1 MVNGLSLFC
10 INILYKYSG
19 SSRGDIISNIEK
31 IKESLLNNKS
41 RNDVFENSLV
51 GNVFDIYEVSRVGV
65 NHLLNDDGNVRS
77 KMIEMYFFISD
88 LNNERLSLSSKQ
100 KLLEAIEVYSEQIN
114 MVDFDDDEEV
124 DFILK
129 FIKGDLYNKF
139 DKEANESGY
148 RFLKKAYDD
157 FCKDNDVE
165 EVERHR
171 FRPAFVN
178 YKDRGLT
185 KESLKQFV
193 K

>member
-1 MVNGLSLFC
+1 M
-10 INILYKYSG
+10 
-19 SSRGDIISNIEK
+19 SNIEK

-51 GNVFDIYEVSRVGV
+51 GNVFDIYEVNKVGV
-65 NHLLNDDGNVRS
+65 NHLLNDDGSVKGRV
-77 KMIEMYFFISD
+77 IEIYFFISD

-100 KLLEAIEVYSEQIN
+100 KLSEAIEVYSDQIN
-114 MVDFDDDEEV
+114 MIDFDNEEEV

-129 FIKGDLYNKF
+129 FIKDDLYNKF
-139 DKEANESGY
+139 DKEANESAY
-148 RFLKKAYDD
+148 KFLKKAYDD

-171 FRPAFVN
+171 FNPTFTN
-178 YKDRGLT
+178 YRGRGLT